1 MLSYWMIVKAS
12 LDIVHIL
19 LTSENRQDLKVN
31 FDMVSKFT
39 NFSNFIQTIWL
50 NLSN

>member
-1 MLSYWMIVKAS
+1 MIVKVS

-19 LTSENRQDLKVN
+19 LTTENRQDLKIN

-39 NFSNFIQTIWL
+39 TFSNLIQTIWL
-50 NLSN
+50 DLWN